1 MMLNNLFTRKVPSQ
15 VKWMFVFMILP
26 LYFYCSSII
35 GSALIKFLMLTFS
48 WSMDYNTVNCYLNFI
63 VDLGM
68 LIVVGF
74 IMKDMLIE
82 QWYDFKH
89 DLKGH
94 LLYGCIIG
102 TVLIYLF
109 GLIGGILTLLL
120 GGQSTSENQQLIETI
135 TMSHPMMMIFTSV
148 VLAPFLEECIFRGIV
163 FGWVYEL
170 SPRLAH
176 LVSAFIFG
184 FIHVMMAIL
193 AGNIAEWVQ
202 IFSYFF
208 MGIAL
213 SYLYEKRNN
222 IYVPVLAHAMNN
234 LISML
239 IILL

>member
-1 MMLNNLFTRKVPSQ
+1 MLNNLFTRKVPSQ

-89 DLKGH
+89 DLKGN